1 MSSDNED
8 DDTENEAEHPA
19 VKQARSSFI
28 KYSSNN
34 KLKPKRKIVN
44 HHNKETSQ
52 KMGNKQPVYWMIYEY
67 CLFFIILY
75 KHGGICKNIHNPYSA
90 YRQFLVNTNHPN
102 LFTLKS
108 QFNFRQMI
116 TQLCVTLS
124 CLGTEGRGKRKLM
137 VGKFF

>member
-1 MSSDNED
+1 MSIIFLLNELFQTDATEVSSDNDDDD

-52 KMGNKQPVYWMIYEY
+52 NMSNKQPVYWMIYEY
-67 CLFFIILY
+67 CLFFIAL
-75 KHGGICKNIHNPYSA
+75 
-90 YRQFLVNTNHPN
+90 
-102 LFTLKS
+102 
-108 QFNFRQMI
+108 
-116 TQLCVTLS
+116 
-124 CLGTEGRGKRKLM
+124 
-137 VGKFF
+137 